1 MGGRSGAGREMA
13 KRTKAHLKKRTKPN
27 LAQRTE
33 AGIGFVLSNWV
44 CSAELGLLPAKRT
57 QCDKTNPIVTVAFL
71 PDRC

>member
-44 CSAELGLLPAKRT
+44 GSAELGLLAAKRT
-57 QCDKTNPIVTVAFL
+57 QCDKTNPILAGETN
-71 PDRC
+71 PT